1 MVVNVYV
8 EGGVINDNVNAT
20 TINNSEAL
28 REELNRFMQRA
39 LNRNDISIVVKKCS
53 GYKEAAK
60 QFINATEEVD
70 SYLYG
75 ANG

>member
-39 LNRNDISIVVKKCS
+39 LNRNDISIVVK
-53 GYKEAAK
+53 
-60 QFINATEEVD
+60 
-70 SYLYG
+70 
-75 ANG
+75 